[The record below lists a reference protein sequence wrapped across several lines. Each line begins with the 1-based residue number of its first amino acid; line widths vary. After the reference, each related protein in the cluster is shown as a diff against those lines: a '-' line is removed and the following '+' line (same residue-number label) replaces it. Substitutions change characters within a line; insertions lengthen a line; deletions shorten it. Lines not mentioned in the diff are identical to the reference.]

1 MPPIF
6 PIFVKIKNERM
17 KKIAL
22 LFAAGILIT
31 ACTET
36 KEEPATPPTKDEVML
51 DYLSE
56 KGWKGVKDA
65 SGMYVVTDY
74 AGAGEERPTLDD
86 EVTIFYQGYLLD
98 GTHFDGTGPEPA
110 TFPLFQLI
118 EGWQI
123 GIPYFGKGGKGKLV
137 IPSELAYGDRTAGEI
152 PGGSTLMFEIELIDW
167 APAGGTIPDE
177 EFPIE
182 EIPSE

>member
-1 MPPIF
+1 
-6 PIFVKIKNERM
+6 M
-17 KKIAL
+17 KKL
-22 LFAAGILIT
+22 LMLFTAGILIV

-51 DYLSE
+51 DYMSE
-56 KGWKGVKDA
+56 KGWKGVKDP

-74 AGAGEERPTLDD
+74 AGEGDARPTLDD

-167 APAGGTIPDE
+167 APVGGSEVEVE
-177 EFPIE
+177 ELIDDAV
-182 EIPSE
+182 SE